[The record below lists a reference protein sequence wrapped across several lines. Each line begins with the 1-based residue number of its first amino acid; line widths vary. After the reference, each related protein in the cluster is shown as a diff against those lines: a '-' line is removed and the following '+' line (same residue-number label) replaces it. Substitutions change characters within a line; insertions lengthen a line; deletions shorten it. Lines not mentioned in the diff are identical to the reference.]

1 MKGQL
6 HVDLHA
12 INKRV
17 IIRKLFSILV
27 GNFLCAC
34 ALILFLKPNQL
45 ISGGVGGISIMLEHI
60 FKIPVG
66 IVVFVLNIPLLILG
80 FIYLEKSFVVFSV
93 ISTTIFSF
101 YLTVLEVLGNSF
113 VVTND
118 ILLASVFGGIVNGVG
133 LGIMFK
139 NGTCQGGFDILGA
152 VVKRKF
158 NVQIGN
164 VLMAVNAVI
173 ITISSRIYSVERA
186 LYTLIAL
193 FIAYY
198 FLDRI
203 QTGVGKQKQIFI
215 ISDKDEE
222 IARLIQRDVHR
233 GVTYLEG
240 MGAYSYTPHKVIY
253 CITNNQ
259 QMVQVRELVKRLDP
273 HAFMAVSDTVEI
285 SGKGFKRMEI

>member
-285 SGKGFKRMEI
+285 SGKGFKKMEI